1 MTPANLNPRMTDE
14 EVKEIFRR
22 VIERQPVTDVTTE
35 NFLHTF
41 GNALLWASRRD
52 FMILRGTAL
61 LFIAKYHLAAESGA
75 GGKFDK
81 RRSA

>member
-1 MTPANLNPRMTDE
+1 
-14 EVKEIFRR
+14 
-22 VIERQPVTDVTTE
+22 VTDVTTE